1 MKLIKKILK
10 ILIKKEKENI
20 LVSKEFQYKGDTY
33 LICWKREKY
42 LMIYLY
48 RKINNKY
55 KEIYK
60 IYDSNIKDKIGSC
73 EDYYI
78 KATKFVMNLYD
89 YEAKQE
95 NFKKLQKETFEE
107 WNGVI
112 K

>member
-1 MKLIKKILK
+1 MLK
-10 ILIKKEKENI
+10 
-20 LVSKEFQYKGDTY
+20 
-33 LICWKREKY
+33 RRKY

-78 KATKFVMNLYD
+78 KATRFVRNLYD
-89 YEAKQE
+89 YEVKQE